1 VSHDEKPDEEH
12 AEKLLGLS
20 VCVETMEDGEKLVG
34 IIVHTKDVENVF
46 MIRLPP
52 AQARALA
59 SNIDLAA
66 DSAALDLDAGSGYQ

>member
-1 VSHDEKPDEEH
+1 MSDKTAPDEEQ

-46 MIRLPP
+46 MIRLPA

-59 SNIDLAA
+59 ANIDLAA
-66 DSAALDLDAGSGYQ
+66 DSAAFDLETGAGFQ